1 MSVRS
6 EAKSSSCKGG
16 KSPTEDKLLAKIT
29 TEKHNLLAKTMTEK
43 PLDQDH
49 PELCRATGA
58 GEGDLHTCLGRGSQ
72 C

>member
-6 EAKSSSCKGG
+6 EAESSSCKGG
-16 KSPTEDKLLAKIT
+16 KSPTEDKLLAKI
-29 TEKHNLLAKTMTEK
+29 KNEK